1 VRIEIAQF
9 QQILG
14 AVNAAVGLFLL
25 VLLAVRKNYR
35 AFPAFSFYVLVNLT
49 LGALALLMYR
59 RWGFSSP
66 SSRQIG
72 WGMQGAVICTRALAV
87 AEVCRHLLARYRG
100 IWAMAW
106 RILLACAALV
116 LVYSIVAARHLWELA
131 LLAGDRSM
139 ELSIAAVVVGV
150 LLFTRYYDVQ
160 VSAADRAL
168 AVGFCLYSCFCVLN
182 NTILEH
188 YLHRYSELWNLLG
201 MSAFLASLLLWSWAL
216 RKPQTEIVPEETLL
230 SPAIYQTVV
239 PQVNLRLRS
248 LNDQLSKIWKPE
260 VTRQ

>member
-9 QQILG
+9 QQILW
-14 AVNAAVGLFLL
+14 AVNSVVGLFLL

-131 LLAGDRSM
+131 LLAGDRGM

-188 YLHRYSELWNLLG
+188 YLHRYSELWNLLA
-201 MSAFLASLLLWSWAL
+201 MSAFLASLLLWTWAL
-216 RKPQTEIVPEETLL
+216 RKPQTKTGPEETLL
-230 SPAIYQTVV
+230 SPGIYQTVA
-239 PQVNLRLRS
+239 PQINLRLRS
-248 LNDQLSKIWKPE
+248 LNDQLDKIWKPE

>member
-1 VRIEIAQF
+1 MRIEIAQF
-9 QQILG
+9 QQILW
-14 AVNAAVGLFLL
+14 AVNSAVGLFLL

-35 AFPAFSFYVLVNLT
+35 AFPAFSFYVLVNLV
-49 LGALALLMYR
+49 LGSLAFLMYR

-66 SSRQIG
+66 SARQIG
-72 WGMQGAVICTRALAV
+72 WGMQGAVICARALAV
-87 AEVCRHLLARYRG
+87 AEVCRHLLGRYRG

-116 LVYSIVAARHLWELA
+116 LVYSIVAARHFWELA
-131 LLAGDRSM
+131 LLAGDRGM
-139 ELSIAAVVVGV
+139 ELSIAAVVVAV
-150 LLFTRYYDVQ
+150 LLFARYYDVQ
-160 VSAADRAL
+160 ASAADRSL

-188 YLHRYSELWNLLG
+188 YLHRYGALWNLLG
-201 MSAFLASLLLWSWAL
+201 MLAFLASLLLWTWAL

-230 SPAIYQTVV
+230 SPVIYQTVA